1 MLPQLINH
9 SPDLR
14 RLVDDGYEVRVIA
27 GHLVVSAIPYVT
39 AERQIKRGRLVSVLC
54 LSGDKTVRPHTHVM
68 MFAGEQ
74 PCDRNGKPLT
84 RIMNETR
91 TRDLGDGLVVTHAF
105 SSKPK
110 SGHYTDY
117 YEKVTTYEAILSSQA
132 AAIDSSVTARTF
144 RVVENA
150 DTASPF
156 VYVDTASSRAGIGAV
171 TKKLMLGSVHI
182 IGLGGTGAYV
192 LDAVAKTPVL
202 EIQLHDGDVFGQHNA
217 FRAPGAP
224 SLEDLRLREMKVD
237 YYRRIYG
244 RMHRNIV
251 ANATYIDASNVG
263 NLRNADFVFL
273 CIDTGDAKRRIIEV
287 LEGAGVPF
295 IDVGMGVQFADDRLV
310 GMLRGTTSTPEMRD
324 HVRLRNRIP
333 LHSANGNDLYTRNI
347 QIADLNMLNAAL
359 AVVKWKKLFGFYLDL
374 EGEHFSALSID
385 GNHLLNEDAA

>member
-1 MLPQLINH
+1 MSPQLINH

-14 RLVDDGYEVRVIA
+14 RLVDDGYEVGIAA
-27 GHLVVSAIPYVT
+27 GHLVISAIPYV
-39 AERQIKRGRLVSVLC
+39 AADRKIKRGRLVSELS
-54 LSGDKTVRPHTHVM
+54 LSGDKTVRPHTHVI

-74 PCDRNGKPLT
+74 PCDCHGAALT
-84 RIMNETR
+84 KIMNETR
-91 TRDLGDGLVVTHAF
+91 TRDLGDGLVVAHAF

-132 AAIDSSVTARTF
+132 AAIDPSVTARTF
-144 RVVENA
+144 RVVENT

-156 VYVDTASSRAGIGAV
+156 VYMDTASPRAGIGAV

-202 EIQLHDGDVFGQHNA
+202 EIQLHDGDIFGQHNA

-224 SLEDLRLREMKVD
+224 SIDDLRLREMKVD
-237 YYRRIYG
+237 YFKRTYS
-244 RMHRNIV
+244 RMHRDIV
-251 ANATYIDASNVG
+251 ANAAYVDASNVDSI
-263 NLRNADFVFL
+263 RNADFVFL
-273 CIDTGDAKRRIIEV
+273 CIDSGEAKRLIIET
-287 LEGAGVPF
+287 LEAAGIPF
-295 IDVGMGVQFADDRLV
+295 VDVGMGVQFADDRLV
-310 GMLRGTTSTPEMRD
+310 GMLRVTTSTPEMRD

-333 LHSANGNDLYTRNI
+333 LHSANENDLYTRNI